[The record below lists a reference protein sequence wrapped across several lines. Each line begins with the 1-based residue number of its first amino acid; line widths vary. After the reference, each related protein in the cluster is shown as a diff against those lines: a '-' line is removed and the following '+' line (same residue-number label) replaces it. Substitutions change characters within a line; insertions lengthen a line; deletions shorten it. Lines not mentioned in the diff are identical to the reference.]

1 MPAADEH
8 PLDGFSFAETLLNPA
23 EVERQEPVF
32 YLFPGYLDR
41 RAQPC
46 VAVIDQIDGTQYK
59 LLYYFEGDAWELFN
73 VSEDIGESTNI
84 VEEQPELAARLA
96 AEIGR
101 WLKQEHPTWKPKLP
115 IVKSTGKPAGIPA
128 C

>member
-1 MPAADEH
+1 MPAEDEH

-23 EVERQEPVF
+23 VADRDEPIF

-46 VAVIDQIDGTQYK
+46 VAVIDQMDGTQYK
-59 LLYYFEGDAWELFN
+59 LLYYFETDAWELYN
-73 VSEDIGESTNI
+73 VSEDISESTNI
-84 VEEQPELAARLA
+84 ADGQPEVAVRLA
-96 AEIGR
+96 SEIDA

-115 IVKSTGKPAGIPA
+115 IDKNTGKPASIPA
-128 C
+128 L